1 MEKEKIFRKKT
12 TFTIDPR
19 SAKDFDDAISFTPL
33 LGNKYEIGVH
43 IADVSHYV
51 EPNSVLDEEAYKRGT
66 SVYLV
71 DRVIP
76 MLPELLSNEVCSL
89 IPQKE
94 KFTFSAVFVVN
105 DKVEIEKEWFGKTII
120 YSDHRFSYE
129 EVQYIL
135 ESKDKNV
142 SAEVSLTEKAYS
154 ISEEVFQLLIH

>member
-1 MEKEKIFRKKT
+1 
-12 TFTIDPR
+12 
-19 SAKDFDDAISFTPL
+19 
-33 LGNKYEIGVH
+33 
-43 IADVSHYV
+43 
-51 EPNSVLDEEAYKRGT
+51 
-66 SVYLV
+66 
-71 DRVIP
+71 

-142 SAEVSLTEKAYS
+142 SAEVSM
-154 ISEEVFQLLIH
+154 